1 MRSRKL
7 PIQTAALPWR
17 LNHRRRPEVLL
28 VTSRRSRNW
37 IVPKGWPMVGKS
49 MADAAAREAFE
60 EAGITGR
67 LDPHPLGSFEHTK
80 RNLFGSLHVKVLV
93 HPLEVERELSNWPE
107 SRQRK
112 RKWFLLDEAVAAVES
127 KELGLIIASLDARL
141 TKRDR

>member
-7 PIQTAALPWR
+7 PVQTAALPWR

-37 IVPKGWPMVGKS
+37 ILPKGWPMLGKS
-49 MADAAAREAFE
+49 LADAAAREAFE

-67 LDPHPLGSFEHTK
+67 LDPRPLGSFEHTK

-93 HPLEVERELSNWPE
+93 HLLEVERELSNWPE
-107 SRQRK
+107 RRQRE
-112 RKWFLLDEAVAAVES
+112 RRWFSLDEAVTAVES
-127 KELGLIIASLDARL
+127 KDLRVIIASLNARL